1 MGGAISKNCNDLA
14 KDIWK
19 FCIKE
24 KVWISAENNPE
35 SENSIADF
43 MSRSFITIQNGNF
56 LLSTSKNNTTIFS
69 HSNTKNTIVTST
81 TQKMLTLASNR
92 Q

>member
-43 MSRSFITIQNGNF
+43 MPGH
-56 LLSTSKNNTTIFS
+56 L
-69 HSNTKNTIVTST
+69 
-81 TQKMLTLASNR
+81 
-92 Q
+92 